1 LKNLSTKFNSKTL
14 IKTVYIINNKKNLA
28 ETVVTKKVSIVL
40 PRFLSVMSMK
50 ERIQQKAE
58 ELFRRYGIRSVTMD
72 EIAGQLGISKKTIYQ
87 FYADKDALVKDIFK
101 SITDHNKEK
110 CIQIRS
116 NSENAIHEQYLSSD
130 VAQEIFANMNSSVL
144 FDLNRFH
151 PNVFA
156 DYEKHKKQFLF
167 KMIKE
172 NIVRGIK
179 EGLFRKDID
188 VDIVT
193 WLELEMVSG
202 IFYNEEIVNG
212 RTNAAHFEKE
222 VKDFFLHGLC
232 TDKGLSFISKY
243 KQQRQKRS
251 A

>member
-1 LKNLSTKFNSKTL
+1 
-14 IKTVYIINNKKNLA
+14 
-28 ETVVTKKVSIVL
+28 
-40 PRFLSVMSMK
+40 MK
-50 ERIQQKAE
+50 ERIQQKAG

-72 EIAGQLGISKKTIYQ
+72 EIASQLGISKKTIYQ

-110 CIQIRS
+110 CIEIRS
-116 NSENAIHEQYLSSD
+116 NSENAIHEQYLASD
-130 VAQEIFANMNSSVL
+130 SAQEIFNNMNTSLL

-156 DYEKHKKQFLF
+156 DFEKFKKQFLF
-167 KMIKE
+167 NIIKE

-188 VDIVT
+188 VNIIT
-193 WLELEMVSG
+193 WLKLEMISG
-202 IFYNEEIVNG
+202 VLHNEEVVTG
-212 RTNAAHFEKE
+212 KTKPYQFENE
-222 VKDFFLHGLC
+222 MKDFFLHGLC
-232 TDKGLSFISKY
+232 TEKGLSFISKY